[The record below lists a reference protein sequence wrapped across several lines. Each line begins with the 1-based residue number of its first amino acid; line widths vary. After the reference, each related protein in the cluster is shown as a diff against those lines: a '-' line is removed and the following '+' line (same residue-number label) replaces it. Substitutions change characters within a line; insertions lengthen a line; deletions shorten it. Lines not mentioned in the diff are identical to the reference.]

1 MSALTDAKMEEL
13 DEAELVTVPVFQMIV
28 PVSHWYYFAQLVL
41 ASTNSKTN
49 ERDSKKDFYEW
60 WDDEHLPAKGAQKIT
75 WGKPES
81 MTRFSDPDYAKLL
94 DEKSGRRKRKAI
106 EMEQMVQSSHEDLG
120 ELDLYQFSICSI
132 LLSPPTK
139 I

>member
-1 MSALTDAKMEEL
+1 MSALTDAKMEE
-13 DEAELVTVPVFQMIV
+13 
-28 PVSHWYYFAQLVL
+28 YYFAQLVL

-75 WGKPES
+75 WGTPES

-106 EMEQMVQSSHEDLG
+106 EMEQMVQSAHEDLG
-120 ELDLYQFSICSI
+120 ELDLYQFSICKYMVESAHEDLGDLDEI
-132 LLSPPTK
+132 D
-139 I
+139 